1 MFIISPVRT
10 EKSVAKME
18 FGNTVTFVV
27 SEESKKSD
35 IKAEVEKIFG
45 TKVQKVRMY
54 NTAKGQKRAI
64 VRLVKGAK
72 TDDIAAK
79 LKLI

>member
-18 FGNTVTFVV
+18 FANTVTFVV
-27 SEESKKSD
+27 TAEAKKSD
-35 IKAEVEKIFG
+35 VKAEVEKLFG
-45 TKVQKVRMY
+45 TKVQAVRMY
-54 NTAKGQKRAI
+54 NTAKGPKRAI
-64 VRLVKGAK
+64 VRLAKGAK
-72 TDDIAAK
+72 SDDIAAK

>member
-18 FGNTVTFVV
+18 FANTVTFVV
-27 SEESKKSD
+27 AAESKKSD

-45 TKVQKVRMY
+45 TKVDSVRMY